1 MDIRQLTYFT
11 EVAKQQSFT
20 KAAHTLH
27 VTQPTLSKMVRQL
40 EAELNTTLFD
50 RSKKKTS
57 LTDAGEIVFERAL
70 KIIQMVDEVHLVLE
84 DLEHLK
90 KGHLK
95 LGMPPLIG
103 ILFFPE
109 LMKGFQ
115 QHFPQITFQLD
126 EVGANVVK
134 ERVLS
139 GDLDGG
145 FVMLPAHD
153 EDYDVFP
160 FVQENVVAIVSKE
173 HILSKEQTLS
183 VSQLED
189 ESLLLFSEDF
199 TLHDRIIQ
207 ECQDYGF
214 EPHVAFESSQWEFI
228 SQMVEHNL
236 GIALFPEPFARKV
249 HHDKVCTIPLE
260 KPILW
265 QIAFIAKKDRYRS
278 RAMVEFI
285 HYIKEHSILESNR

>member
-1 MDIRQLTYFT
+1 MDIRQLMYFT

-40 EAELNTTLFD
+40 EAELSTTLLD
-50 RSKKKTS
+50 RAKKKTM

-103 ILFFPE
+103 ILFFPK

-115 QHFPQITFQLD
+115 QFFPQITFQLD
-126 EVGANVVK
+126 EIGANVVK

-153 EDYDVFP
+153 EDYDVLP
-160 FVQENVVAIVSKE
+160 FVENNVVAIVSKE
-173 HILSKEQTLS
+173 HALSKVQQLS
-183 VSQLED
+183 VSQLEN

-214 EPHVAFESSQWEFI
+214 EPHIAFESSQWEFI

-236 GIALFPEPFARKV
+236 GIALFPEPFAEKV
-249 HHDKVCTIPLE
+249 NHEKVCTIALE

-265 QIAFIAKKDRYRS
+265 QIAFISKKNRYRS
-278 RAMVEFI
+278 RAMQEFI
-285 HYIKEHSILESNR
+285 HYIQKHSILESK

>member
-115 QHFPQITFQLD
+115 QYFPQITFQLD